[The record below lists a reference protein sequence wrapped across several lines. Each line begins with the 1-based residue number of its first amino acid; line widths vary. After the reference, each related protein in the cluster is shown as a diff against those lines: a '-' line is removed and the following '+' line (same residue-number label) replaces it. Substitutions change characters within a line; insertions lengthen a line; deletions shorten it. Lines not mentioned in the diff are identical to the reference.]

1 MGVGPGEVALI
12 KGDVSVVNGLVAFVT
27 PVTSCKL
34 LAS

>member
-12 KGDVSVVNGLVAFVT
+12 KGDVNGLVAFVT